1 MSVTL
6 LTGPAAAGKTRA
18 VLSQIRAALADDPLQ
33 TIWVL
38 LPSELQ
44 IADFRARLAVDNG
57 GPCFGVE
64 LLDFYALYH
73 RLLSVQGLPQRRL
86 RDAGRFRVLRHV
98 MDAARDEV
106 QHFAAILDTPGL
118 IAAVAEFIQ
127 ELKRARI
134 TPEAFA
140 AAARTAKDHELARF
154 YAGYQAFL
162 RDRELV
168 DDEGEGWLAAARLGA
183 EDAARLNVGMLFVDG
198 FDQFSIVQVELLR
211 ALSRHI
217 PQIFITL
224 NYEPERAATAHRRYA
239 QTRDLLYTHL
249 NLRETTLAAEP
260 TSRAAALEAL
270 TAGVFEPN
278 AMAVPPANAV
288 FYIEAPDPR
297 REVEAALWAAKRA
310 IIEGDYSPHEIAIL
324 TRDPALYRAYLYEF
338 ASAYGVPMR
347 LRQGLPLAENPAVR
361 ALLSLLD
368 LAAGR
373 FPRRA
378 LLDALRNPYIEWP
391 ELDAEAVNLLDQV
404 ARLHVVE
411 RGREEWSAALRRPT
425 LQRAS
430 EDDDAP
436 VLLDPARQQTL
447 ATATVI
453 LFDRLTPPERA
464 TAQEFA
470 AWIDALIGP
479 DPALLPDD
487 FTLEPDADDL
497 PSTSSHFNLIGR
509 IRAAVAY
516 PDFIARDLAALN
528 CLRSVLSDLVAA
540 AGLLGSDAPLTWA
553 QFRAD
558 LAIAVENTTVPPT
571 RPASVTGGVL
581 FASVYEARGIE
592 HRLVI
597 LLGLAEGQFPAPAR
611 EDALYHDSE
620 RAAFNRA
627 GLDGLLTRASEADER
642 SLFYE
647 MTALARDGLIFI
659 RPYSDGAN
667 PLPPSTFW
675 EAARRVVVGEV
686 ERIRMVSISDIP
698 GTLSTLE
705 LARSLAAE
713 LDSANPAAE
722 TWGAAAWLGAAPQ
735 WANVQRGRVAELDRI
750 YNRETPYNGVLK
762 NSEARAA
769 VAAALGPERIWS
781 ASQFEELGA
790 CGFHFF
796 GHQLLALEPEETPEP
811 GLTAQQRGQLC
822 HRILENVYARLEQQG
837 LPIIAE
843 HADRISGMLENAA
856 RPIFAAAPFTPG
868 FRPGPLWDQEQAAIL
883 KGLRALIASDFS
895 KDSAIGKQLEGPR
908 RARYVEAKF
917 GGEGG
922 LLLEGDAGPL
932 RVRGRIDRIDIVDDQ
947 AVIVDYKS
955 GGKLEK
961 SEIARG
967 RSVQLLLYREGAR
980 ALFRSEGIETEVR
993 GGLFVNLKN
1002 GGVFSAVDSA
1012 RDATLL
1018 EGAKALLVANV
1029 IEARKG
1035 RFTERREYLQDGKC
1049 EQFCPFAE
1057 LCRIAVRE

>member
-18 VLSQIRAALADDPLQ
+18 VLSQIRVALADDPLQ

-44 IADFRARLAVDNG
+44 IADFRSRLAVADG

-106 QHFAAILDTPGL
+106 QHFAAILGTPGL
-118 IAAVAEFIQ
+118 LAVVAEFIQ

-140 AAARTAKDHELARF
+140 TAARTTKDHELARF
-154 YAGYQAFL
+154 YAGYQTFL
-162 RDRELV
+162 RERDLV
-168 DDEGEGWLAAARLGA
+168 DDEGEGWLAAERFGA
-183 EDAARLNVGMLFVDG
+183 AGAARLNVGMLFVDG
-198 FDQFSIVQVELLR
+198 FDQFTIVQVELLR

-217 PQIFITL
+217 PQICITL
-224 NYEPERAATAHRRYA
+224 NYEPHRAATAHRRYA
-239 QTRDLLYTHL
+239 QTRDLLHKHL
-249 NLRETTLAAEP
+249 KLHETPLDPEP
-260 TSRAAALEAL
+260 IPRAAALEAL

-278 AMAVPPANAV
+278 TVAVSPDNAV

-310 IIEGDYSPHEIAIL
+310 IIEAAYPPHEIAIL
-324 TRDPALYRAYLYEF
+324 TRDPGLYRAYFYEF
-338 ASAYGVPMR
+338 APRFGVPIR

-361 ALLSLLD
+361 ALFALLD
-368 LAAGR
+368 LAGGR

-391 ELDAEAVNLLDQV
+391 DLDAEAVNLLDQV
-404 ARLHVVE
+404 ARVHVVE
-411 RGREEWSAALRRPT
+411 RGRAEWSDALRRPT
-425 LQRAS
+425 LLPAN
-430 EDDDAP
+430 EDEDTPAT
-436 VLLDPARQQTL
+436 LDPARQRAL
-447 ATATVI
+447 ADTMVS
-453 LFDRLTPPERA
+453 LFERLTPPDHA
-464 TAQEFA
+464 TTQDYA

-479 DPALLPDD
+479 DPASLPDD
-487 FTLEPDADDL
+487 PTLEPDADDL
-497 PSTSSHFNLIGR
+497 PLTGPHFNLIGR
-509 IRAAVAY
+509 IRAAEAY

-540 AGLLGSDAPLTWA
+540 AGLLDSAAPLAWA

-558 LAIAVENTTVPPT
+558 LAIAVENTTVTST

-581 FASVYEARGIE
+581 FASVYEARGVE

-620 RAAFNRA
+620 RAAFIRA

-647 MTALARDGLIFI
+647 MTALARDGLILI

-675 EAARRVVVGEV
+675 EAARKVVGGEIR
-686 ERIRMVSISDIP
+686 RIRMVSISDIP
-698 GTLSTLE
+698 GTLSLPE
-705 LARSLAAE
+705 LARSVAAE
-713 LDSANPAAE
+713 LTSANPVAE
-722 TWGAAAWLGAAPQ
+722 TWGAAAWLGAHPL
-735 WANVQRGRVAELDRI
+735 WTNVVRGRRAELDRI
-750 YNRETPYNGVLK
+750 YKRETAYNGVLQTAD
-762 NSEARAA
+762 ARNA

-796 GHQLLALEPEETPEP
+796 AHQLLALEADEQPEP
-811 GLTAQQRGQLC
+811 GLTVQQRGQLC
-822 HRILENVYARLEQQG
+822 HRILENVYARFEQQG
-837 LPIIAE
+837 LPISAE
-843 HADRISGMLENAA
+843 HADHMLGMLESAA
-856 RPIFAAAPFTPG
+856 RLIFAAAPFTLG
-868 FRPGPLWDQEQAAIL
+868 FRRGPLWEQEQAVIL

-895 KDSAIGKQLEGPR
+895 ADSAIGKQLDGPR
-908 RARYVEAKF
+908 RVRYVEVNF
-917 GGEGG
+917 GGASG
-922 LLLEGDAGPL
+922 LLLEGAAGPL
-932 RVRGRIDRIDIVDDQ
+932 RVRGRIDRIDCMDGQ
-947 AVIVDYKS
+947 AVVVDYKS
-955 GGKLEK
+955 ASKLEK
-961 SEIARG
+961 SEMMRG

-980 ALFRSEGIETEVR
+980 ALFRSEGTEIEVR
-993 GGLFVNLKN
+993 GGMFINLKS
-1002 GGVFSAVDSA
+1002 GGVLSTIESAKDAALLDDA
-1012 RDATLL
+1012 R
-1018 EGAKALLVANV
+1018 ALLVANV
-1029 IEARKG
+1029 IEARNG
-1035 RFTERREYLQDGKC
+1035 RFAERTEYLQDGKC
-1049 EQFCPFAE
+1049 KQFCPFAE
-1057 LCRIAVRE
+1057 LCRISVRK